1 MAKKSKS
8 RTPAPPRPVQSPKR
22 RVQPKS
28 ERRRRWYLIAG
39 GALIVLL
46 MAGTASFVV
55 GRDGGP
61 REALAAADCIR
72 EVFPSQGARHVT
84 EAPKG
89 FKYNSTPAT
98 SGPHEPTPL
107 APAVW
112 GIYDEP
118 VPQLK
123 LIHNLEHGGV
133 VIQYGPDVPEATVD
147 QILAWHREDPNGL
160 VVGPLPRQLLEAK
173 DTLSDRVTLTAW
185 MHLQTC
191 ARFNEE
197 AYSDFVDR
205 HRGDGPEAFPIES
218 LAPGAQ

>member
-1 MAKKSKS
+1 VAKKSKS

-22 RVQPKS
+22 RVQPRN

-39 GALIVLL
+39 GAALILL
-46 MAGTASFVV
+46 LAGVGSFLA

-61 REALAAADCIR
+61 REALAAAGCTR
-72 EVFPSQGARHVT
+72 EVFSSQGARHVT
-84 EAPKG
+84 ELPEG

-98 SGPHEPTPL
+98 SGPHEPNPL

-112 GIYDEP
+112 GTYDAA

-123 LIHNLEHGGV
+123 LVHNLEHGGI
-133 VIQYGPDVPEATVD
+133 VIQYGPEVPAATVE
-147 QILAWHREDPNGL
+147 QILAWYREDPNGL
-160 VVGPLPRQLLEAK
+160 VVGPLPEELLEAK
-173 DTLSDRVTLTAW
+173 ATLSDRVTLTAW
-185 MHLQTC
+185 THLQTC

-197 AYSDFVDR
+197 AFSDFVDS
-205 HRGDGPEAFPIES
+205 HRGDGPEAFPIEA